1 MGQSHTPRIHKGLS
15 NPASPFQPAS
25 FTFYVQEFYFHARI
39 MSNST
44 GKILELS
51 CDDSPLS
58 VTGSIIGI
66 LTLAYAILATIVF
79 LTTSL
84 AGASQ
89 EKRQFAARLEGEIKS
104 LELLIELLRNSSHLV
119 PNDNGVARRLDRR
132 LDQATKIIQDVM
144 RQVFGDVFEWESPH
158 RRHFRSRARFLSEKE
173 NLSQHFDHIVSHRTQ
188 LEAVFQ
194 GLMARYSL
202 TVSLI

>member
-1 MGQSHTPRIHKGLS
+1 
-15 NPASPFQPAS
+15 
-25 FTFYVQEFYFHARI
+25 

-132 LDQATKIIQDVM
+132 LDQATKTIQDVM

-194 GLMARYSL
+194 GLMASMVIAEAGTSFRGPTAVLQYYFRKARGCAAPLLPEEFTVHSL
-202 TVSLI
+202 

>member
-1 MGQSHTPRIHKGLS
+1 MHRNLI
-15 NPASPFQPAS
+15 
-25 FTFYVQEFYFHARI
+25 FYAHI

-44 GKILELS
+44 ANIPELS

-66 LTLAYAILATIVF
+66 LTLAYAILATIAF

-84 AGASQ
+84 AGAAR
-89 EKRQFAARLEGEIKS
+89 EKRQFAARLEDEMKS

-119 PNDNGVARRLDRR
+119 PNDNGVARRLDHR
-132 LDQATKIIQDVM
+132 LDQATKTIQDVL

-158 RRHFRSRARFLSEKE
+158 RRHFRSRARFLSEKD
-173 NLSQHFDHIVSHRTQ
+173 NLAQHFDSIVSHRTQ
-188 LEAVFQ
+188 LEAVFH
-194 GLMARYSL
+194 GLMARYCYQS
-202 TVSLI
+202 VPPSSMS